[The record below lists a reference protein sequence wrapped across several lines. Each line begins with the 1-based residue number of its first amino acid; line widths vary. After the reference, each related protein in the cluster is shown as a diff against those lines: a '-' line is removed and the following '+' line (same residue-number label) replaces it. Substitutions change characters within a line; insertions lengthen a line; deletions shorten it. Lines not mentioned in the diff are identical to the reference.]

1 LTNRLAKGADMEECV
16 FCKIVGKDIP
26 SELIYEDEQ
35 IMAFND
41 INPKAPV
48 HILIIPKEHFASLND
63 IPEEKKDVL
72 SHILLKARQ
81 IARNLGIDEKGY
93 RIVLNTA
100 RDSGQEVFHIHF
112 HLLGGR
118 RMSWPPG

>member
-1 LTNRLAKGADMEECV
+1 LKGQQAKGANMEDCI
-16 FCKIVGKDIP
+16 FCKIVEKDIP
-26 SELIYEDEQ
+26 SELIYEDER
-35 IMAFND
+35 IVAFND
-41 INPKAPV
+41 INPQAPV

-81 IARNLGIDEKGY
+81 IAQNIGINEKGY

-100 RDSGQEVFHIHF
+100 RDSGQVVFHIHF

-118 RMSWPPG
+118 RMTWPPG

>member
-1 LTNRLAKGADMEECV
+1 MDSCIFCRIARKEIPAKV
-16 FCKIVGKDIP
+16 V
-26 SELIYEDEQ
+26 YEDER
-35 IMAFND
+35 ILAFED
-41 INPKAPV
+41 IRPQAPI
-48 HILIIPKEHFASLND
+48 HILLIPKIHFASLNQA
-63 IPEEKKDVL
+63 PEGAEK
-72 SHILLKARQ
+72 LLGELLVRARE
-81 IARNLGIDEKGY
+81 IAGEKGIGASGY

>member
-1 LTNRLAKGADMEECV
+1 MESCL
-16 FCKIVGKDIP
+16 FCKIINKEIP
-26 SELIYEDEQ
+26 ASMVFEDEKM
-35 IMAFND
+35 IAFND
-41 INPKAPV
+41 INPQAPI
-48 HILIIPKEHFASLND
+48 HILLIPREHFSSLNE
-63 IPEEKKDVL
+63 IPEEKKNIL

-81 IARNLGIDEKGY
+81 IAQEKGFAEKGY

-118 RMSWPPG
+118 RMQWPPG